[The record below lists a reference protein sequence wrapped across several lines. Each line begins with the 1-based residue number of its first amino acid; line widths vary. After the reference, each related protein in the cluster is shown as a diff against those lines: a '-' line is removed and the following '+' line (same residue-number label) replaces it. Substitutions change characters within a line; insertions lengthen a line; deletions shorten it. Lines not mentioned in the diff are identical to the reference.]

1 MPMLVL
7 DPHLIKEFW
16 QLHEPRIE
24 TWDGLDVLLPLLD
37 DTHQDIRTHFA
48 LPIAEAVSGESEAT
62 ACLGMNVS
70 DRATGWLTNYRCP
83 DVNVYLHTNP
93 AINHGSHWE
102 GGPDFLV
109 EIISEG
115 EAPHAKLDFY
125 AAVNTREVLIVERDP
140 WAVDLFQL
148 SGGRLVS
155 TGRSDLANG
164 LMLPSGVMPLAFRLV
179 AGTPRPRI
187 EVTHTATGRQWL
199 C

>member
-1 MPMLVL
+1 MPVLVL

-16 QLHEPRIE
+16 RLHEPRIE

-37 DTHQDIRTHFA
+37 NAHQSIRTHFIHPLA
-48 LPIAEAVSGESEAT
+48 TVAPEESGAE
-62 ACLGMNVS
+62 CQLGVNVS
-70 DRATGWLTNYRCP
+70 DRGTGWLTNYRCP
-83 DVNVYLHTNP
+83 DVIVYLHTNP
-93 AINHGSHWE
+93 AINHGTHWE

-115 EAPHAKLDFY
+115 EDPHAKFDFY
-125 AAVNTREVLIVERDP
+125 AKVNTREVLIVERDP

-155 TGRSDLANG
+155 AGRSDVANG
-164 LMLPSGVMPLAFRLV
+164 LILPSGVLPLTFRLV

-187 EVTHTATGRQWL
+187 EVTHTATGRQWP